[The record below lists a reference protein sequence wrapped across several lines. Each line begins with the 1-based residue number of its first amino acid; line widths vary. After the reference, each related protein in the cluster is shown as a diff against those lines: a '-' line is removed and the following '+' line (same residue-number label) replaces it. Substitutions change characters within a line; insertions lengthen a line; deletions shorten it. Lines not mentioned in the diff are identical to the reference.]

1 MGTNTHTERLGGL
14 VIDVGAELQ
23 RARQAHRG
31 RRWTEAVDAFA
42 GIDQTGL
49 LDVEDLERLAE
60 ALDLVGR
67 GDDAIAVLQRV
78 YAARVDA
85 GDLAAALRDAFWLY
99 RALAFNA
106 EFARAGGWI
115 ARATRLT
122 EGRSAC
128 AQQGYLLLPEAERGL
143 RDGDNRAAFAAAA
156 RAAVLGARCGDH
168 DLVTIALHMQGRARI
183 SEGRIDDGL
192 VLLDEAMLSLS
203 AGETSPRATAWI
215 YCKTI
220 QTCHQV
226 YDVRRAREWTAAL
239 NAWCDSLPQFT
250 GAYSGSC
257 RVHRSELLQLT
268 GAWPEAVREA
278 QLACRHLSRGY
289 GLLVTGGAYYQLAEI
304 HRLHGEFADAE
315 LAYRQAGQYG
325 WQVQPGIALLRL
337 AQGDVDAATAAIR
350 RAHAE
355 STDRPLYRVAGREL
369 TRSQLLPA
377 YVEIMIAGKDLVAA
391 DEGATEL
398 GEIAEQFTM
407 PALHARAA
415 CAHGAVHFAEG
426 RPDQALPALRRAH
439 RLWHDLEAPYEA
451 ARVRVLIGQAC
462 RMKHDEGGASLELAA
477 ARQAFQLLGAR
488 PDLVHVNA
496 LAGDGTGGRGSGLSP
511 REVEVLRLIAAGRTN
526 RSIAAELVLS
536 EKTVHRHVSN
546 IFTKLGVG
554 SRTAAAAFA
563 YEHGISSV
571 TTRPLPSA
579 PSAPPGRG
587 RRAGPVRR

>member
-1 MGTNTHTERLGGL
+1 
-14 VIDVGAELQ
+14 VDVGAELQ
-23 RARQAHRG
+23 QARQAHRG
-31 RRWTEAVDAFA
+31 RRWAEAVDAFA
-42 GIDQTGL
+42 RLDRTGV

-85 GDLAAALRDAFWLY
+85 GDVAAALRDAFWLY
-99 RALAFNA
+99 RALVFNA
-106 EFARAGGWI
+106 EFAHARGWI

-122 EGRSAC
+122 TGRTAC
-128 AQQGYLLLPEAERGL
+128 AQRGYLLLPEAERGL
-143 RDGDNRAAFAAAA
+143 RDGENRAAFAAAG
-156 RAAVLGARCGDH
+156 RAAALGTRCGDR

-183 SEGRIDDGL
+183 GDGRIDDGL
-192 VLLDEAMLSLS
+192 VLLDEAMLNIS

-268 GAWPEAVREA
+268 GAWPDAVREA
-278 QLACRHLSRGY
+278 RLACRHLSRGY

-315 LAYRQAGQYG
+315 QAYRQAGRYG

-350 RAHAE
+350 RAYAE
-355 STDRPLYRVAGREL
+355 STDRPLYRVAGHEL
-369 TRSQLLPA
+369 TRAQLLPA
-377 YVEIMIAGKDLVAA
+377 YVEIMIAAGDLVAA

-398 GEIAEQFTM
+398 ARTAEQFRM
-407 PALHARAA
+407 PALHARSASA
-415 CAHGAVHFAEG
+415 RGSVHVAGG

-439 RLWHDLEAPYEA
+439 RLWHDLGAPYEA

-462 RMKHDEGGASLELAA
+462 RSMQDEDGATLELAA
-477 ARQAFQLLGAR
+477 ARQAFALLGAR
-488 PDLVHVNA
+488 PALVHVDM
-496 LAGDGTGGRGSGLSP
+496 LVGGSASRPGHGLSP
-511 REVEVLRLIAAGRTN
+511 REVDVLRLIAAGRTN

-546 IFTKLGVG
+546 IFAKLGVG
-554 SRTAAAAFA
+554 SRTAAAAHAF
-563 YEHGISSV
+563 EHGLSSV
-571 TTRPLPSA
+571 TTRPLGS
-579 PSAPPGRG
+579 
-587 RRAGPVRR
+587 